1 MATTTNT
8 NVKSIFNNDDNTNNT
23 KEEEEEEEEERE
35 RILPLNENEKDAAWA
50 LEEFKW
56 DSDKA
61 IGKKITTL
69 TTLKTGKKRVGGRGG
84 GLKRKQTMGTEDG
97 SNDDDDEEEEEEEEA
112 DVNDLRNSPRFRPM
126 VRTSEEK
133 EGDKNKYLEKR
144 RKEEKNFTTDSAD
157 GTADDGAR
165 TSIAAA
171 ALATTGFVPVKLRS
185 EAANGTKY
193 RVIKHKVF
201 CKVNGCDEECL
212 SLYSIRVKVC
222 VFHLKADEVMFNN
235 ELCRFCQKCTK
246 FHNVGNFEEGRRACL
261 RSLNRLAFKRV
272 PASAQ
277 ESALNTLAMYD
288 RMIMSQ
294 AGTGEAAPNG
304 GANSDSA
311 TNTDNNKREVSS
323 VLPSNELTRQRRI
336 RDALTLLG
344 ASWHQ
349 GTRKKERKERMTIKE
364 RNEEVQQQSQG
375 TQIDQKTLSV
385 SKLRVIRLQCAQML
399 LNHLPENFDPSTNAE
414 ERRRREII
422 NASYTRSEGYDRLMH
437 LDNEAFIT
445 LAAEIKI
452 HNKQPHD
459 LSASIGE
466 GVKNYFAEKSGHPP
480 ARLEFT
486 AEPGCTKLNVDTLI
500 PPMTSRHSFLRNRRG
515 TSDKEVAKEL
525 ASYAIDTDDGGLDDV
540 DIDVIIGAVR
550 TRRRNGEWE
559 LSTKIRK
566 KHDCRSAKH
575 VMCTNPDILNSC
587 ENENTLIV
595 TDVPPDVVAVVRIN
609 GQVERGSV
617 IARFGGNS
625 PVTEAST
632 RKTTTRLN
640 QSSSESNQQQ
650 ERPDVLQNSQSNYV
664 YVSVPLDYAEGLM
677 TINLM
682 WPEGHEFAGSALCD
696 PIIILLTP
704 DIDLAQELKE
714 AMDEVHALSSE
725 FCYTFKRYVGACLV
739 KDGDVRSFTNPNFCL
754 VQKDITLWAL
764 RNGFPKLSKR
774 LLKPQVQ
781 MLENARSLA
790 AADGVY
796 KTYVYAATL
805 SDSVEIVRE
814 VIALGGE
821 KNLFGT
827 VSTVGNKETRDTAL
841 HIAAMNGNTNMVLDF
856 LSIVSS
862 IESWFTSR
870 NSSGFSPR
878 DCAVLAQSSNLSK
891 AITKVLDDPLLIA
904 SNAVC
909 LAVKE
914 FVSKVKSGAY
924 TAPDHAPAIDHVEEL
939 ENQSQA
945 IFARASDLVFES
957 LTEISTTVSQNELEE
972 ARKVATVRLLEIT
985 NMLLQHKAC
994 FLKLFSLAIERDCKL
1009 LESYNG
1015 ADSMDKSFDSPI
1027 QSGADSFFVE
1037 LLSSYDSGQ
1046 GRGYVPQSI
1055 RKIFGKLSN
1064 ALASLKYK
1072 SMLAFE
1078 DPLIEKAYVLENSF
1092 YRKRVD
1098 LVAFLLIFSV
1108 ICARRI
1114 KFSDGTFSDFVFTFF
1129 RMGESSSLCFYI
1141 SRMIG
1146 VLTFPGAIFAL
1157 LVYPKFYTRHRESIT
1172 MLVRYMSPL
1181 MWSLRSA
1188 NETAPVSIARVM
1200 FMRSSAC
1207 VYGCRFERHAFVTMM
1222 NYFFPFAR
1230 MLKIFEGQAADLT
1243 FSTVVEDLDRNGCNR
1258 ILSMGS
1264 IGLNL
1269 VVSFLV
1275 EARFRRKFAAKYGV
1289 NWMKISWMTSPPL
1302 PPGEDEKFIKDIRE
1316 EVGAFDS
1323 DEEDDVRHKSLN
1335 RRNRFFKFI
1344 SEQRKSLHAKAYF
1357 AFPNPRDEGA
1367 YVLENSNF
1375 RRPYDI
1381 AIFGYLYLIWGSE
1394 LYRKYLKWG
1403 HSFDWYAL
1411 SMFTNCDVTED
1422 TMRITGYERRVSALF
1437 LLKVFSSSVLVGTSL
1452 IAIFLPRVYCHSRE
1466 SFIAV
1471 LKLSASVAPALKVAE
1486 SPEFVVVIMF
1496 RLCAVLLSVR
1506 FEREVMIVL
1515 TNAFIIPRALEWY
1528 VGTEEYGIIDV
1539 SGDSSVVTCKG
1550 NSGSLNLGI
1559 FSGNWYTWSSF
1570 FKFVFVVL
1578 MYLQISIVLTLEKQ
1592 RREAFA
1598 RKRRIKQH

>member
-8 NVKSIFNNDDNTNNT
+8 NVKSIFNNDDNTNNA
-23 KEEEEEEEEERE
+23 KEEEEERE

-61 IGKKITTL
+61 VGKKITTL

-97 SNDDDDEEEEEEEEA
+97 SNDDDEEEEEEDA

-144 RKEEKNFTTDSAD
+144 RKEEMNFTTDSAD

-171 ALATTGFVPVKLRS
+171 ALATTGFVP
-185 EAANGTKY
+185 
-193 RVIKHKVF
+193 HKVF

-277 ESALNTLAMYD
+277 ESALNTLALYD

-336 RDALTLLG
+336 RDALTWLG
-344 ASWHQ
+344 ATWHQ
-349 GTRKKERKERMTIKE
+349 GTRKKEKKE
-364 RNEEVQQQSQG
+364 NEELQQQSQG

-385 SKLRVIRLQCAQML
+385 SKLRVIRLQCTQML
-399 LNHLPENFDPSTNAE
+399 LNHLPEKFDPLTNAE

-486 AEPGCTKLNVDTLI
+486 AEPGCTKLNVDALI
-500 PPMTSRHSFLRNRRG
+500 PPMTSH
-515 TSDKEVAKEL
+515 KEVAKEL

-559 LSTKIRK
+559 LSSEIRK
-566 KHDCRSAKH
+566 KHDCRSVKH

-595 TDVPPDVVAVVRIN
+595 TGVPPGVVAVVRIN

-640 QSSSESNQQQ
+640 QSTSESDQQQ

-696 PIIILLTP
+696 PIRILLSP
-704 DIDLAQELKE
+704 DVDLAQELKE

-774 LLKPQVQ
+774 LLEPQVQ

-891 AITKVLDDPLLIA
+891 SIAKVLDDPLLIA

-924 TAPDHAPAIDHVEEL
+924 TTPAHAPAIDHVEEL

-957 LTEISTTVSQNELEE
+957 LTEISTTVSENELEE

-1037 LLSSYDSGQ
+1037 LLSSYDSGK

-1207 VYGCRFERHAFVTMM
+1207 VYGCRFERHAFVMMM

-1230 MLKIFEGQAADLT
+1230 MIKIFEGQAADLT
-1243 FSTVVEDLDRNGCNR
+1243 FSTVVEDLDRNGCN
-1258 ILSMGS
+1258 IFLSMGS

-1289 NWMKISWMTSPPL
+1289 NWMKIN
-1302 PPGEDEKFIKDIRE
+1302 IRE
-1316 EVGAFDS
+1316 EVGAFDN
-1323 DEEDDVRHKSLN
+1323 DEEDDVSHKSLN

-1381 AIFGYLYLIWGSE
+1381 AIYGYLYLIWGSE

-1403 HSFDWYAL
+1403 RSFDWYAL

-1422 TMRITGYERRVSALF
+1422 TMRITGHERRVSALF
-1437 LLKVFSSSVLVGTSL
+1437 LFKVFSSSVLVGTSL

-1466 SFIAV
+1466 SFIAIV
-1471 LKLSASVAPALKVAE
+1471 KLLASVAPALKVAE
-1486 SPEFVVVIMF
+1486 SPEFVVVLMF

-1539 SGDSSVVTCKG
+1539 NGDSSVVTCKG

-1559 FSGNWYTWSSF
+1559 FSGKWYMWSSF
-1570 FKFVFVVL
+1570 SKFVFVVL